1 MLEQNPD
8 AVAIPLLM
16 VPSVL
21 HRPNH
26 SRRSYL
32 SDQKCDT
39 PKNGAGLLLDILKAE
54 GIDYIFGNPGTT
66 EMPLM
71 QALSRYPGLS
81 YILGLQETAVVA
93 MADGYAQASGK
104 PAFVNLHTA
113 GGLGHAMGAL
123 LHARVAQTP
132 ILVTA
137 GQQDTRH
144 SFADPLL
151 GGNLVKISEP
161 AVKWAHEI
169 SHPEQIPVLV
179 RRALQ
184 ASATAPCGPVFL
196 SLPIDVLTKEVQS
209 NVGEGSKVNRAM
221 TAGGLQELA
230 DALASVV
237 PGKLAIVA
245 GDEITRRDAIE
256 EITSLAEVLGA
267 KVHGPSWFSVMSFPT
282 DHPLW
287 AGNMPSTAEGMRD
300 LLADYDAVF
309 LVGGHSFVS
318 YLFTEGPAIPPGY
331 LLYQLSEDASELGRT
346 YATRLSCVGNVKS
359 SLQALLPIL
368 RSKLSAHDEAIA
380 AIRLTAAFNR
390 VRRLSDLEQQSA
402 SELQKPVIS
411 PFTAAQ
417 EVLRALRHDT
427 AVVDEAP
434 ATMNH
439 VRRALERWPIRRY
452 FLTRSGILGW
462 GLPAAVGVS
471 LGLGRSPVVA
481 LLGDGSSLYSPQ
493 GLWSAAKYKVPV
505 TFIVMN
511 NAEYNILK
519 KYAVAQGFSGSGNSE
534 IPGLEITS
542 PSIDFMALAASM
554 GINARRVARARDI
567 AEAVATGIAS
577 NEPNLIE
584 IVIGTD

>member
-1 MLEQNPD
+1 M
-8 AVAIPLLM
+8 
-16 VPSVL
+16 
-21 HRPNH
+21 PNQ
-26 SRRSYL
+26 RYGI
-32 SDQKCDT
+32 
-39 PKNGAGLLLDILKAE
+39 PKNGADLLLDVLQAE
-54 GIDYIFGNPGTT
+54 GVEYVFGNPGTT

-71 QALSRYPGLS
+71 HALSRYPGLS

-93 MADGYAQASGK
+93 MADGYALASGK

-123 LHARVAQTP
+123 LHARAAQTP

-151 GGNLVKISEP
+151 GGDLVKISEP

-179 RRALQ
+179 RRALH
-184 ASATAPCGPVFL
+184 ASSIAPAGPVFL
-196 SLPIDVLTKEVQS
+196 SLPIDVLTRKVQS
-209 NVGEGSKVNRAM
+209 NAGAGSQVNRAM

-245 GDEITRRDAIE
+245 GDEITRRDAVE
-256 EITSLAEVLGA
+256 EVTSLADILGA
-267 KVHGPSWFSVMSFPT
+267 KVHGPSWPIFMSFPT

-287 AGNMPSTAEGMRD
+287 KGNMPSTAEGMRD
-300 LLADYDAVF
+300 LLADYDAIF
-309 LVGGHSFVS
+309 LIGGHSFIS
-318 YLFTEGPAIPPGY
+318 YLFTEGPAVPPACR
-331 LLYQLSEDASELGRT
+331 LYQLSEDASELGRT

-359 SLQALLPIL
+359 SLQALFPMLAE
-368 RSKLSAHDEAIA
+368 KLSAHNEAIA
-380 AIRLTAAFNR
+380 SLHLAAAADR
-390 VRRLSDLEQQSA
+390 VRRLSDLEQQA
-402 SELQKPVIS
+402 AREMQKPLIS

-417 EVLRALRHDT
+417 EVLRALPHDIS
-427 AVVDEAP
+427 VVDEAP
-434 ATMNH
+434 ATMSH
-439 VRRALERWPIRRY
+439 VRRAMERWPVRRY

-471 LGLGRSPVVA
+471 LGLARSPVVA

-493 GLWSAAKYKVPV
+493 GLWSAAKYRIPV
-505 TFIVMN
+505 TFIIMN

-519 KYAVAQGFSGSGNSE
+519 KYAAAQGFSGSANFE
-534 IPGLEITS
+534 IPGLEIS
-542 PSIDFMALAASM
+542 NPSIDFVALAASM
-554 GINARRVARARDI
+554 GISAHRVTRASDV
-567 AEAVATGIAS
+567 AEAVAAGVAS

-584 IVIGTD
+584 IAIGTD